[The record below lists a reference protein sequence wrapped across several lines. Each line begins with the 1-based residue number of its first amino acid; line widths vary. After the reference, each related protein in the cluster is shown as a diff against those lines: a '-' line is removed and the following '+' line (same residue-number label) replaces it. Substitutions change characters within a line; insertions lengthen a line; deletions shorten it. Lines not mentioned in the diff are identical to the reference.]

1 MTQTPHAH
9 RPMVMHW
16 HCSKISKREK
26 WCGREAVIALF
37 LRQLKFPLSN
47 NNRLSNHWAVSTGTF
62 VIHSVIHQ
70 CDSCWLK
77 SHPSTHRNLTTSK
90 KGAKGSVVVCPAQ
103 NINGALSLKLD
114 KPLAGLGLGETP
126 SVYEAGRYL
135 AFCFRFLSGW
145 SRRLLS

>member
-1 MTQTPHAH
+1 M
-9 RPMVMHW
+9 RW
-16 HCSKISKREK
+16 IGK
-26 WCGREAVIALF
+26 WCGREAAVTYA
-37 LRQLKFPLSN
+37 LRQLKFPSSN
-47 NNRLSNHWAVSTGTF
+47 INKLDKPVAVSTGTF
-62 VIHSVIHQ
+62 VMHSVIHQ

-77 SHPSTHRNLTTSK
+77 SHPVLIVISRLQK
-90 KGAKGSVVVCPAQ
+90 RGLKGQLLFVVCPAQ

>member
-1 MTQTPHAH
+1 MG
-9 RPMVMHW
+9 
-16 HCSKISKREK
+16 ISLYFLRVSEGE
-26 WCGREAVIALF
+26 WCGREAAVTYA
-37 LRQLKFPLSN
+37 LRQLKFPSSN
-47 NNRLSNHWAVSTGTF
+47 INKLDKPVAVSTGTF

-90 KGAKGSVVVCPAQ
+90 KGAKGSVIVLVVCPAQ

-114 KPLAGLGLGETP
+114 KPLVGLGLGETP